1 MYGSQEF
8 VSSSSSNSFG
18 REVIEWAAFLL
29 GSSVTG
35 IYSDISGIHTDEY
48 TNPDLSVED
57 NARIL
62 VNKIRDEREAE
73 KKYFNDRPYLNP

>member
-1 MYGSQEF
+1 MYGSQES

-35 IYSDISGIHTDEY
+35 IYSDISGIHTDVY
-48 TNPDLSVED
+48 TNPNLSMEE
-57 NARIL
+57 NARVL
-62 VNKIRDEREAE
+62 VNMIRAEREAE
-73 KKYFNDRPYLNP
+73 KKYFKDRPYLNP